1 MKLINIF
8 IIIIFFFQVAKAD
21 QKNPK
26 LDELFEQLKISNNQN
41 KYDIIINEIWSIWLE
56 SDDNEINKDFNIAL
70 SLMNKFRYKQ
80 SILFFSRT
88 IEKNPS
94 FAEAWNKRATAYY
107 LIGDYE
113 NSIND
118 INQTLILEPRHFGAM
133 NGLALILFNLE
144 KYSEAITIYQE
155 ILKILPYSIETRN
168 KIIRIK
174 EIFLEKA

>member
-8 IIIIFFFQVAKAD
+8 IIIIFFFQAAEAD

-26 LDELFEQLKISNNQN
+26 LDELFEELKISNNQN

-56 SDDNEINKDFNIAL
+56 PDDNEINKDFNIGL

-88 IEKNPS
+88 IEKNPN
-94 FAEAWNKRATAYY
+94 FAEAWNKRATVYY

-155 ILKILPYSIETRN
+155 ILKILPYSIETQN